1 MKKLFAALVA
11 VAALAVTTFVTGL
24 VTAEVAVAA
33 PLVSCSTA
41 HPVKWDRPGGYCE
54 QVRDL
59 KSMASQVDKH
69 KHDPKPALQT

>member
-1 MKKLFAALVA
+1 MKKLLSAILA
-11 VAALAVTTFVTGL
+11 VAALALSSFATGL

-33 PLVSCSTA
+33 PSIVSCSTA

-59 KSMASQVDKH
+59 KSLASH
-69 KHDPKPALQT
+69 KSEPKKKPPA